1 MLQFL
6 MNSRFIRIKSESYAG
21 SSSNKDMIRLND
33 KLINW
38 EDALAEEVLLSQKD
52 EDDDEIVKMVVGSD
66 IVAG

>member
-6 MNSRFIRIKSESYAG
+6 MNSRFIRINSESYAG

>member
-1 MLQFL
+1 M
-6 MNSRFIRIKSESYAG
+6 
-21 SSSNKDMIRLND
+21 
-33 KLINW
+33 INW

>member
-6 MNSRFIRIKSESYAG
+6 MNSIFIRFFLKSYAG
-21 SSSNKDMIRLND
+21 SSSKKTFLLLRFR
-33 KLINW
+33 LINW
-38 EDALAEEVLLSQKD
+38 ENALAEVLLSQKD